1 MFDVSWGEL
10 LIVGAV
16 ALVVI
21 GPKDLP
27 KALRSLGQTTAKLKR
42 MAAEFQNQFN
52 EAMREAELDEIR
64 KQVTS
69 VADATQN
76 LNPIQAIQ
84 DQIKGAIEDGTKP
97 TDAGGATQA
106 GDGKPAEPPPEAAL
120 RLTDPPEVPDA
131 QRVIAD
137 AAAAAPAEAA
147 NVKPLDISPEKAN
160 SDKANSDKA
169 NSDKANSDKVN
180 SDKVNSEKSPAERE
194 PESSPALQNRTNAA

>member
-27 KALRSLGQTTAKLKR
+27 KALRTLGQTTAKLKR

-84 DQIKGAIEDGTKP
+84 DQIKGAIEDGTNP
-97 TDAGGATQA
+97 ADASATAPA

-120 RLTDPPEVPDA
+120 RLAEPPEVPDA
-131 QRVIAD
+131 QRAIAD

-147 NVKPLDISPEKAN
+147 NVKPLDIAPEKAS
-160 SDKANSDKA
+160 SDKANSDEA
-169 NSDKANSDKVN
+169 
-180 SDKVNSEKSPAERE
+180 NSEKTPAERE
-194 PESSPALQNRTNAA
+194 QESSPALQSRTNAA

>member
-27 KALRSLGQTTAKLKR
+27 KALRTLGQTTAKLKR

-76 LNPIQAIQ
+76 INPIQAIQ

-97 TDAGGATQA
+97 ASADGTTPA
-106 GDGKPAEPPPEAAL
+106 GDGKAADAPPGPPPEAAL
-120 RLTDPPEVPDA
+120 KVADLPEIPDA
-131 QRVIAD
+131 QRAIAD
-137 AAAAAPAEAA
+137 AAGGTPAEAA
-147 NVKPLDISPEKAN
+147 NDMAPEKAG
-160 SDKANSDKA
+160 SDESVSERRANA
-169 NSDKANSDKVN
+169 AAA
-180 SDKVNSEKSPAERE
+180 P
-194 PESSPALQNRTNAA
+194 QNRTNAA

>member
-27 KALRSLGQTTAKLKR
+27 KALRALGQTTAKLKR

-97 TDAGGATQA
+97 AGDGSAAPA
-106 GDGKPAEPPPEAAL
+106 GDGKPAEPPPETAL
-120 RLTDPPEVPDA
+120 KLADLSEVPEA
-131 QRVIAD
+131 GRAIAD
-137 AAAAAPAEAA
+137 AAAAAPLEAAPAEAA
-147 NVKPLDISPEKAN
+147 NDRPHDIAPEKAGT
-160 SDKANSDKA
+160 
-169 NSDKANSDKVN
+169 
-180 SDKVNSEKSPAERE
+180 AERK
-194 PESSPALQNRTNAA
+194 SDSPTPHNQTNAA